1 MIVGISSIV
10 LLINCDRRSLRE
22 IARITIYVKEF
33 QSRIERNVA
42 GLAKIYE
49 GIEKERSETNRE
61 LALAVFKIYCPS
73 DQQAESRNAF
83 CLHAKYCQ
91 STDHA

>member
-1 MIVGISSIV
+1 MIAGISSIV

-49 GIEKERSETNRE
+49 GIEEERSETNRE

-73 DQQAESRNAF
+73 DQQAKSRNAF